1 MAQPSAPPM
10 QDKNAPFSHQ
20 YQPVN
25 TSPYTQGYPE
35 PPPPYTAQAPGTAPG
50 PAPAPQVHA
59 PYPQQAAVPLMA
71 APPVQPPMQQIVQP
85 PVQQI
90 VVPPPQ
96 QVVVPPA
103 QAAQVIVV
111 GGTVNLPPGTC
122 TVCRV
127 RSTILLRFGMCSE
140 CIWKIG
146 MFCDCMWKVGISS
159 ECMWDI

>member
-1 MAQPSAPPM
+1 M

-50 PAPAPQVHA
+50 PAPAPQLPA

-122 TVCRV
+122 TVCRKGKMKN
-127 RSTILLRFGMCSE
+127 SASFWTWLCCCLLLP
-140 CIWKIG
+140 
-146 MFCDCMWKVGISS
+146 VGILPGLCVFCCCCR
-159 ECMWDI
+159 EPKCTNCGFTP